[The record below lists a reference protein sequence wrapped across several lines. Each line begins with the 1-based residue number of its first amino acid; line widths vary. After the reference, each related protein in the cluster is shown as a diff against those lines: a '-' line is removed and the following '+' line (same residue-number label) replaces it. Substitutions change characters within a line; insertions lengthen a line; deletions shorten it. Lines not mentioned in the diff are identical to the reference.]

1 MLKYVTHYIVHI
13 VTHLFRF
20 VFCILYEPLFVDF
33 ALKYVIILSVVQQTQ
48 TYTQKQK
55 SQIRTWRGRKG

>member
-13 VTHLFRF
+13 VTRSYKF

-33 ALKYVIILSVVQQTQ
+33 ALKYVIILSVVYQTEM
-48 TYTQKQK
+48 YTQKQK
-55 SQIRTWRGRKG
+55 SQIRTWRGRKD